1 MTFVCKSC
9 RGLLSL
15 ISLHNVMRYPA
26 YFFRASLNTLILSI
40 CVCCLIFSSVHS
52 SSAVTRFCNKI
63 VPFPSL
69 QVMQALWVSD
79 VNDYILGSNFNIKGI
94 IEKNKGFYWGAEFE
108 SWISSAPCY
117 TLEKKHATINWTIHR
132 LGTIIINLF
141 YTFWILR
148 QTLAILGQDFP
159 SVDAHW

>member
-1 MTFVCKSC
+1 MSYEFVTYLPMNDVIISNVKEIRFWNSY
-9 RGLLSL
+9 LPT
-15 ISLHNVMRYPA
+15 SLHNVMRYPV

-94 IEKNKGFYWGAEFE
+94 IEKNKGLYWGAEFE

-117 TLEKKHATINWTIHR
+117 TLEKKHATINWTIHM
-132 LGTIIINLF
+132 
-141 YTFWILR
+141 
-148 QTLAILGQDFP
+148 
-159 SVDAHW
+159 